1 MDLYDRVVKKVMFDT
16 VKHDLDNYHSLSP
29 YEKVEYTEAKIN
41 SLTNTQLLYM
51 ISLSLDQMRE
61 EENR

>member
-1 MDLYDRVVKKVMFDT
+1 MNLYDRVIKKVMFDT

-29 YEKVEYTEAKIN
+29 YEKVEYTEDKVN

-51 ISLSLDQMRE
+51 ISLSLSQMLE
-61 EENR
+61 EDK